1 MNVVDSS
8 SWMEYLTN
16 SVCADFFAV
25 PIEQRDQLLVPAIS
39 LFEVHKILSR
49 SLPADLVNRC
59 LDVMRLGRV
68 LDLTDA
74 RAIAAAKAARAHRL
88 AFADAA
94 MYSIAQEHGATFWT
108 QDAAYDGLPGVRYF
122 AKAAAV
128 AVVVAAG

>member
-8 SWMEYLTN
+8 GWMEYLTN
-16 SVCADFFAV
+16 SVRADFFAV

-68 LDLTDA
+68 LDLTDD
-74 RAIAAAKAARAHRL
+74 RAIAAAQTARAHQL

-94 MYSIAQEHGATFWT
+94 MYSMAQEHGATFWT
-108 QDAAYDGLPGVRYF
+108 QDAAYDGLPGVRYL
-122 AKAAAV
+122 ARAAA
-128 AVVVAAG
+128 AAAAG

>member
-8 SWMEYLTN
+8 GWIEYLTN
-16 SVCADFFAV
+16 SVRADLFAMA
-25 PIEQRDQLLVPAIS
+25 IEQRDQLLVPTIS

-49 SLPADLVNRC
+49 SLDAVLVDRC

-74 RAIAAAKAARAHRL
+74 RAIAASKAARAHKL
-88 AFADAA
+88 ALADAA

-108 QDAAYDGLPGVRYF
+108 QDVDYDGLPGVRYF
-122 AKAAAV
+122 AKPTL
-128 AVVVAAG
+128 G

>member
-8 SWMEYLTN
+8 GWIEYLTN
-16 SVCADFFAV
+16 SVRADLFAMA
-25 PIEQRDQLLVPAIS
+25 IEQRDQLLVPTIS

-49 SLPADLVNRC
+49 SLQADLVNRC

-74 RAIAAAKAARAHRL
+74 RAIAASKTARAHQL
-88 AFADAA
+88 ALADAA

-108 QDAAYDGLPGVRYF
+108 QDVDYDSLPGVRYF
-122 AKAAAV
+122 PKPARA
-128 AVVVAAG
+128 

>member
-8 SWMEYLTN
+8 GWIEYLTN
-16 SVCADFFAV
+16 SVRADLFAV
-25 PIEQRDQLLVPAIS
+25 PIEQRDQLLVPTIS

-49 SLPADLVNRC
+49 NLQADLVDRC

-74 RAIAAAKAARAHRL
+74 RAIAASKAARAHKL
-88 AFADAA
+88 ALADAA

-108 QDAAYDGLPGVRYF
+108 QDVDYDGLPGVRYF
-122 AKAAAV
+122 AKPV
-128 AVVVAAG
+128 PAGKP